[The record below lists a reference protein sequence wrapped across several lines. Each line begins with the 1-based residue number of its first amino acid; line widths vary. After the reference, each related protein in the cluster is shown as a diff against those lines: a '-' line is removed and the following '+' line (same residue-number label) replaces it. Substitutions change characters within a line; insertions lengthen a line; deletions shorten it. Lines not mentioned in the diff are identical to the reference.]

1 MNKKKLSVVMAGAM
15 LATSVAPVLAAPVEY
30 GTSQKKLVEKEVM
43 DLVNSKKISTN
54 ATIKG
59 ANGNAETDFVST
71 KVAEIMQKS
80 TISQESAY
88 GIKVLNKDGK
98 AMDLNAKSIDGGSN
112 NGFNIADTSKLEDN
126 NTLTYDVDTIETI
139 LTSTNLVAGMTVQ
152 VVERENSKFLGE
164 VIPGSEITGKGV
176 SEKNKLKY
184 ENLTSLAE
192 LQKVIDVTLASTATN
207 PTTVSDSD
215 YIKSVSLEKGVATI
229 TLNAVEDITA
239 AEPKNIKIELKEG
252 SSNLYFKLPI
262 DSEGNLVKGSDN
274 EQDCVDFVEKET
286 FNKSQITKEDPEL
299 KSEYKLVDDS
309 VKAEQV
315 TLLAKDLYDGF
326 ALTAKGTEIQADI
339 KNAKKVATETGK
351 AATVAVDNSKIDT
364 AVNGVYS
371 FKVVYYA
378 SHKDVV
384 KGETAAKKV
393 VTIKSTNKKEIASLY
408 NMLNDGSFRVGIVG
422 GENRYETAVNVA
434 KQHGVEV
441 IPGDASVADNN
452 HIVLVNG
459 DSLVDG
465 LAAAPLAAAKKFGG
479 DTGTAVLLT
488 KADSLPT
495 ATREFLEKMVL
506 NVPKAN
512 MKNITIDLVGGEAVL
527 NESLVD
533 ELKEMGFKVVRY
545 GGDDREETSLEV
557 ASAVENGTKKGA
569 FIVGGTGEADAMSIA
584 SVAVEKGMPIIVSSV
599 HGLTKDALKY
609 VENRKNQP
617 MTIVGGESVVSAEEY
632 AKLDELTADNNAVKR
647 VSGKNR
653 FETNAAVIKEYYSTL
668 SNKAEGVV
676 LVKDGVATKN
686 ELIDALSAANYAA
699 EMHAP
704 IVLASTSLKDI
715 QKNALLNV
723 DTISNMDK
731 NGTVAQ
737 VGIGAERTV
746 LETIAGLFGISNVK

>member
-1 MNKKKLSVVMAGAM
+1 MNKKRLSVVMAGAM
-15 LATSVAPVLAAPVEY
+15 LATSVAPVLAAPVEM
-30 GTSQKKLVEKEVM
+30 GLSQKALLKKEVM
-43 DLVNSKKISTN
+43 DLVNSKIISGNKTIGGDN
-54 ATIKG
+54 ASG
-59 ANGNAETDFVST
+59 EDTDFVLA
-71 KVAEIMQKS
+71 KVSKIMNSARAKEQ
-80 TISQESAY
+80 SAY
-88 GIKVLNKDGK
+88 GIKVLDENGKEVENLRTKFGSGTDQDIPTGKIAYSVKGIEKVLGAVTKD
-98 AMDLNAKSIDGGSN
+98 
-112 NGFNIADTSKLEDN
+112 
-126 NTLTYDVDTIETI
+126 
-139 LTSTNLVAGMTVQ
+139 MTVQ
-152 VVERENSKFLGE
+152 VIERENSEFLGQI
-164 VIPGSEITGKGV
+164 IPGSKIEGKGV
-176 SEKNKLKY
+176 SDKNKFTAASFVSDTKFKNDAGIDSNAFIEKVDVDTAKATAKVTLKAVKD
-184 ENLTSLAE
+184 LTSAKEEHITFDFTIGSEKLNFDLPLDAE
-192 LQKVIDVTLASTATN
+192 GKLITDTDKV
-207 PTTVSDSD
+207 
-215 YIKSVSLEKGVATI
+215 
-229 TLNAVEDITA
+229 
-239 AEPKNIKIELKEG
+239 
-252 SSNLYFKLPI
+252 
-262 DSEGNLVKGSDN
+262 
-274 EQDCVDFVEKET
+274 QDCVGFAKKET
-286 FNKSQITKEDPEL
+286 YTKSQITVEDPTL
-299 KSEYKLVDDS
+299 VKEYKLVDDS
-309 VKAEQV
+309 AKAEQV

-326 ALTAKGTEIQADI
+326 ALTAKATEIQADVE
-339 KNAKKVATETGK
+339 NAKKVAEETGK
-351 AATVAVDNSKIDT
+351 DATVVLNATTIDT

-378 SHKDVV
+378 SHKDVDT
-384 KGETAAKKV
+384 GESAAKKV
-393 VTIKSTNKKEIASLY
+393 VTVKSTNKAELKSLY

-452 HIVLVNG
+452 HIILVNG

-465 LAAAPLAAAKKFGG
+465 LAAAPLAATKKFGG

-653 FETNAAVIKEYYSTL
+653 FETNAAVIKEFYKVSPGIEN
-668 SNKAEGVV
+668 SNGVV

-699 EMHAP
+699 EMNAP
-704 IVLASTSLKDI
+704 IVLASTSLKDV
-715 QKNALLNV
+715 QKNALLNI
-723 DTISNMDK
+723 DADNDIKD
-731 NGTVAQ
+731 NGTIAQ
-737 VGIGAERTV
+737 IGIGAEITV
-746 LETIAGLFGISNVK
+746 LETIARLFGISNK